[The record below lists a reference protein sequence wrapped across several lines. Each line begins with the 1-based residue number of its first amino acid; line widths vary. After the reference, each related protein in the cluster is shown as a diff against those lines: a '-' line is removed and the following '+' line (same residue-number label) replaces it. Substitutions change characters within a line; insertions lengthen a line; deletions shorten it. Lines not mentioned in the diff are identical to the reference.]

1 MLPGIK
7 QGGTFIQVTEL
18 TEATRAMMELHA
30 QLLDQNAKA
39 CLTTSTAS
47 RCMHVV
53 RPRLPPLNFFPVG
66 TRVRA
71 CMHTGHGRGTD
82 EAGVHTH
89 ARARMRS
96 VVNAMT
102 RLAAAGGCA
111 SSGTQKPIPAAE

>member
-1 MLPGIK
+1 MT
-7 QGGTFIQVTEL
+7 QL

-47 RCMHVV
+47 RCMRVV
-53 RPRLPPLNFFPVG
+53 RPRLPPLTSFAVG
-66 TRVRA
+66 TRAHTRMRA
-71 CMHTGHGRGTD
+71 CIRSVVAALTRLVSTR
-82 EAGVHTH
+82 TH
-89 ARARMRS
+89 ARMRS

-102 RLAAAGGCA
+102 RLAAAGGGA